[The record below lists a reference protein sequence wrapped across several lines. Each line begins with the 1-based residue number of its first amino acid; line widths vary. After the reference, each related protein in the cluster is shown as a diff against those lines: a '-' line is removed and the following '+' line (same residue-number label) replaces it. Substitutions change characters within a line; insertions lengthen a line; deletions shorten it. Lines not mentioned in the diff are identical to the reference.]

1 MDPSQVRHSSWINL
15 GTIFSNGFCSQHQC
29 FLSKPT
35 LRNSLLCRRSE
46 ISVQSHLPLSGQ
58 RWPSTDFQGQ
68 LKKLSLTGSS
78 AYAASAPVP
87 QEMGTTAQRLFLQ
100 THACVLDSTVI
111 QPLAFVN
118 ELTELVN
125 FILSEA
131 CWLNPP
137 ASVSL
142 NNNSTFPLF
151 PWLIMS

>member
-1 MDPSQVRHSSWINL
+1 M
-15 GTIFSNGFCSQHQC
+15 
-29 FLSKPT
+29 
-35 LRNSLLCRRSE
+35 
-46 ISVQSHLPLSGQ
+46 
-58 RWPSTDFQGQ
+58 
-68 LKKLSLTGSS
+68 KKLSLTGSS

-87 QEMGTTAQRLFLQ
+87 QEMGTTVQRLFLQ
-100 THACVLDSTVI
+100 THAYVLDSTVI

-151 PWLIMS
+151 PWLIMSKKMTQFAESIQSKVHRYGVGNFSPDGNFPKLQAPENGGL